1 LIGRIERLGLPVTAI
16 VPEGEDTGAFKEMVR
31 LGPGASIGGG

>member
-1 LIGRIERLGLPVTAI
+1 VTAI
-16 VPEGEDTGAFKEMVR
+16 VPEDEGTGAFKDMVR